1 MVCPLQ
7 ATHDSFPEQASD
19 AHDDPWQDRRPNE
32 PKEVALMN
40 NTKLWMT
47 AQIPSG
53 FGMPVSGHAFDVNTC
68 ARVVDV
74 QGTTVSAARIDRDRV
89 AVNTG
94 IKGAVKGDMGLAY
107 FPGTTAWRPPNC

>member
-1 MVCPLQ
+1 MTVL
-7 ATHDSFPEQASD
+7 T
-19 AHDDPWQDRRPNE
+19 RPAPDE
-32 PKEVALMN
+32 PKEVVLVN

-68 ARVVDV
+68 ARLVDV
-74 QGTTVSAARIDRDRV
+74 QGTTVSAVRIERDLV
-89 AVNTG
+89 AGITG
-94 IKGAVKGDMGLAY
+94 TKAAVKDDMGRTY

>member
-1 MVCPLQ
+1 MTVLTRP
-7 ATHDSFPEQASD
+7 A
-19 AHDDPWQDRRPNE
+19 PNE
-32 PKEVALMN
+32 PKEVVLVN

-68 ARVVDV
+68 ARLVDV
-74 QGTTVSAARIDRDRV
+74 QGTTVSAARIERDLV
-89 AVNTG
+89 AGSTG
-94 IKGAVKGDMGLAY
+94 TKAAVKGSAMGRTY